1 MADLWYAILCLML
14 VGFAILDGFT
24 TGAGALH
31 LLVARPGT
39 ERREVV
45 TAIGPLWSWH
55 EVWLV
60 AAGGVLFVAFPRVL
74 AASFAGYYLALM
86 MLLWALI
93 LRGLSLEFGGHV
105 SDPMWQTFWD
115 AVLGVSSI
123 VLAILLGAALGNVVR
138 GVPLGP
144 DGSFS
149 MALFTNFR
157 TTGEVGLLDWYT
169 LSTAVFTLVALSA
182 HGATWL
188 AFRST
193 GLVYKRSLAFAKG
206 LWAGVGVLLP
216 VITIESWVVR
226 PDLFIGMAGRPLA
239 WLAIL
244 LVVGGTAAVFSGIR
258 TGALGRA
265 VAGSAAFLAG
275 LLGAAAVSVF
285 PVLLYPT
292 IPGGQALTT
301 ENASSGAY
309 GLGVAIFWWP
319 VAMGLTLIYA
329 WAVVRWY
336 RERGTGNGERGTG
349 S

>member
-1 MADLWYAILCLML
+1 MASLWYAILCIML

-24 TGAGALH
+24 IGAGALH

-45 TAIGPLWSWH
+45 AAIGPLWSWH
-55 EVWLV
+55 EVWLI
-60 AAGGVLFVAFPRVL
+60 AAGGVLFVAFPKVL

-86 MLLWALI
+86 MLLWCLI
-93 LRGLSLEFGGHV
+93 LRGIALEVGGHV
-105 SDPMWQTFWD
+105 SDAMWQTFWD
-115 AVLGVSSI
+115 AVLGVSS
-123 VLAILLGAALGNVVR
+123 VALAILLGAALGNVVR

-157 TTGEVGLLDWYT
+157 TTGDVGLLDWYT

-193 GLVYKRSLAFAKG
+193 GLVHKRSRAFAQG

-226 PDLFIGMAGRPLA
+226 PDLFSGMAARPLG
-239 WLAIL
+239 WLAL
-244 LVVGGTAAVFSGIR
+244 AVVAGGAGAVFTGIR
-258 TGALGRA
+258 TGAFGRA

-275 LLGAAAVSVF
+275 LLGAAAVSVY
-285 PVLLYPT
+285 PVILYPT
-292 IPGGQALTT
+292 LPGGEALTV

-309 GLGVAIFWWP
+309 GLGVAFLWWP
-319 VAMGLTLIYA
+319 IGMALTLVYA
-329 WAVVRWY
+329 WVVIHWY
-336 RERGTGNGERGTG
+336 RGADSRER
-349 S
+349 

>member
-1 MADLWYAILCLML
+1 M
-14 VGFAILDGFT
+14 
-24 TGAGALH
+24 
-31 LLVARPGT
+31 
-39 ERREVV
+39 

-60 AAGGVLFVAFPRVL
+60 AAGGVLFVAFPKVL

-86 MLLWALI
+86 MLLWALV
-93 LRGLSLEFGGHV
+93 LRGVSLEVGGHV
-105 SDPMWQTFWD
+105 SDSMWQTFWD
-115 AVLGVSSI
+115 AVLGVSSV

-138 GVPLGP
+138 GVPLGA

-157 TTGEVGLLDWYT
+157 TKGEVGLLDWYT
-169 LSTAVFTLVALSA
+169 ISTAVFTLVALSA

-193 GLVYKRSLAFAKG
+193 GLVHKRSSVFAKG

-216 VITIESWVVR
+216 VITLESHVVR
-226 PDLFIGMAGRPLA
+226 PDLFTGMLARPLG
-239 WLAIL
+239 WLAVAVVAGGAGAIL
-244 LVVGGTAAVFSGIR
+244 
-258 TGALGRA
+258 TGMTTGKAGRA
-265 VAGSAAFLAG
+265 VAGSSAFLAG
-275 LLGAAAVSVF
+275 LLGAAAVSVY

-292 IPGGQALTT
+292 LPGGEALTV

-309 GLGVAIFWWP
+309 GLGVAILWWP
-319 VAMGLTLIYA
+319 VGMVFTLIYA

-336 RERGTGNGERGTG
+336 KGAGSGEQGAGR
-349 S
+349 

>member
-1 MADLWYAILCLML
+1 ML
-14 VGFAILDGFT
+14 VGFAVLDGFT
-24 TGAGALH
+24 IGAGALH

-60 AAGGVLFVAFPRVL
+60 AAGGVLFVAFPKVL

-86 MLLWALI
+86 MLLWALV
-93 LRGLSLEFGGHV
+93 LRGVSLEVGGHV
-105 SDPMWQTFWD
+105 NDAMWQTFWD
-115 AVLGVSSI
+115 AVLGLSSI

-138 GVPLGP
+138 GVPLGA

-149 MALFTNFR
+149 MALFTDFR

-182 HGATWL
+182 HGATYL

-193 GLVYKRSLAFAKG
+193 GLVHKRSVGFAKA

-216 VITIESWVVR
+216 VITLESWVVR

-244 LVVGGTAAVFSGIR
+244 LVVGGTAAVFTGMR
-258 TGALGRA
+258 TGAFGRA

-275 LLGAAAVSVF
+275 LLGAAAVSVY

-292 IPGGQALTT
+292 IPGGEALTVD
-301 ENASSGAY
+301 NASSGAY
-309 GLGVAIFWWP
+309 GLGVAILWWP
-319 VAMGLTLIYA
+319 VAMVFTLIYA
-329 WAVVRWY
+329 WVVVRWF
-336 RERGTGNGERGTG
+336 RGTVNPKGLPRDFVAR
-349 S
+349 SR